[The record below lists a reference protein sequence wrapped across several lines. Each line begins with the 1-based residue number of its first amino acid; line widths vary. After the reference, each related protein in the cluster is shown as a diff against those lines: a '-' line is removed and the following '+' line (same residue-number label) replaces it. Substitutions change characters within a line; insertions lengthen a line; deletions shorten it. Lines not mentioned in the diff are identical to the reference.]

1 MKASIMDR
9 DQEKA
14 DFEVNQFEG
23 EKAQSPNIIDDGI
36 DEKEGKKIIWQ
47 LDRRL
52 VTLVGVLYCIS
63 LMDRTNLSAAAIAGM
78 NEELHL
84 VGERYSVVTLVFFI
98 TYIIFQPPSTVLI
111 RNIGP
116 RIYLP
121 SITLAWGAVMI
132 GFGFS
137 PTYEV
142 LLGLRLVLGAF
153 EAGYFP
159 GCTYL
164 LSTWYTRFE
173 MGRRYSVFYLVGSVA
188 SAFSGILAFGL
199 MQLDGKAGLGGWRWI
214 FIIEGVITCL
224 LAFLGFWLLV
234 DFPDSKRKSWRFLNE
249 RQRAWVVMRVNA
261 DRGDVAVPKFR
272 LSLFLRSGL
281 DLRVWG
287 YGLIAF
293 CTNTLTYS
301 LAYFLPLIL
310 YTNLGFSRGQAA
322 CLIAP
327 PYAFSGFYMY
337 FMGWFGDR
345 YHLRG
350 PVVVIN
356 FVVALIGL
364 PILGWHPTSG
374 VRYFGSFLVTA
385 GSSANVP
392 GSLAYQAN
400 NIRGQWKRAF
410 CSALWVVGASI
421 GGIASSLVFRSQDAA
436 TGYRPGL
443 YACIACCLLAIIVVG
458 LLDFSFYIDNKK
470 ADRGEKQLEVTDE
483 GPQPNFRYTY

>member
-1 MKASIMDR
+1 MDR

-14 DFEVNQFEG
+14 EFEVNQIEG
-23 EKAQSPNIIDDGI
+23 EKTQSPNLVDD
-36 DEKEGKKIIWQ
+36 DVSEEEGKKIIWRV
-47 LDRRL
+47 DRRL

-63 LMDRTNLSAAAIAGM
+63 LMDRTNLSAAAVAGM

-111 RNIGP
+111 RKLGP

-121 SITLAWGAVMI
+121 TITFAWGAVMI

-142 LLGLRLVLGAF
+142 LMGLRLILGAF

-159 GCTYL
+159 GCAYL

-173 MGRRYSVFYLVGSVA
+173 MGRRYSVFYLLGCVA
-188 SAFSGILAFGL
+188 SACSGILAFGL
-199 MQLDGKAGLGGWRWI
+199 MQLDGKAGLSGWRWI

-224 LAFLGFWLLV
+224 LASLGYWLLV
-234 DFPDSKRKSWRFLNE
+234 DFPESKRKSWRFLDE
-249 RQRAWVVMRVNA
+249 RQRAWVVRRVNA
-261 DRGDVAVPKFR
+261 DRGDVEAPKFR
-272 LSLFLRSGL
+272 IGLFLKSGL

-287 YGLIAF
+287 YALIAF
-293 CTNTLTYS
+293 CSNTLTYS

-310 YTNLGFSRGQAA
+310 YTNLGFSRGASA

-337 FMGWFGDR
+337 FMGWLGDR

-350 PVVVIN
+350 PIVVIN
-356 FVVALIGL
+356 MVIALIGL
-364 PILGWHPTSG
+364 PILGWHPTNG
-374 VRYFGSFLVTA
+374 VRYFGAFFVTA
-385 GSSANVP
+385 GANANIP
-392 GSLAYQAN
+392 ASLAYQAN

-410 CSALWVVGASI
+410 CSALWVVFASI
-421 GGIASSLVFRSQDAA
+421 GGIAGSLVFRSQDAA

-443 YACIACCLLAIIVVG
+443 YACIACCLLAIVTVG
-458 LLDFSFYIDNKK
+458 LLDLSFYFDNEK
-470 ADRGEKQLEVTDE
+470 ADRGEKHLEVTDE
-483 GPQPNFRYTY
+483 GSQPDFRYTY